1 MAIYSDE
8 YLPKTDE
15 LTMNIRNFDRDRY
28 VMFDEEKAFGT
39 GNQRRAIFRIFKF
52 VYGNYQK
59 GAVA

>member
-15 LTMNIRNFDRDRY
+15 LTMNTRNFDRDRY

-39 GNQRRAIFRIFKF
+39 VIKEGLFSEFSNSFMVTIKKEQ
-52 VYGNYQK
+52 
-59 GAVA
+59 